1 MVGVQCGIMGR
12 GDSRYATAGAAMTR
26 LLVAIVGVLVLP
38 VVVVNV
44 LKAQGVR

>member
-1 MVGVQCGIMGR
+1 V
-12 GDSRYATAGAAMTR
+12 TR

>member
-1 MVGVQCGIMGR
+1 
-12 GDSRYATAGAAMTR
+12 MTR

-44 LKAQGVR
+44 LRAQGVRA